1 MHSNRAR
8 KLLVALLLL
17 GGVTLVGVGIRPAPA
32 QTAPQAAPL
41 SQAAPASLEA
51 RAALT
56 PTHPYTP
63 TLQFLAAAGGEGGDI
78 LASGGY
84 AYVGDGVQ
92 LSIYDVSNP
101 STPQRVRRMG
111 LRGAICQMELVD
123 NLLYVAARFGGLRIY
138 EVSDPAQPRLLG
150 TAAEGHTTCPFTVA
164 GGMAYV
170 FDRFKLQAIDVSNP
184 AAPVL
189 RGTVGIYLDIINSGS
204 ISSVGNTVYAG
215 YNVVDASD
223 PDQLQVTLT
232 VSGTW
237 ITVQDML
244 AVADGVDCFK
254 GSCWGGL
261 FFYDLSDPAHPQLSG
276 GYPLGAE
283 TEFVQV
289 DGDLLIY
296 SHHSQT
302 GILDIS
308 QPNAPVLLSTVPGK
322 AFEKD
327 GDWLYISSDAYVD
340 PIAVGGFNVMDIS
353 NPAQPELVG
362 SYANPN
368 FIYGY
373 ARSGEMAFLRTVVP
387 FRDYHELQIIDVT
400 HPSNPYMVSNSYERD
415 LFSVKETYVEEERA
429 DVLADTPFFH
439 ALDYRNAAAPDILGS
454 HKVSELGVSYLSV
467 VGNYAYMNGG
477 GQLKIIDLHD
487 PTQPTI
493 VQTYGGNEGEPWWA
507 APLKILENQMG
518 YVIVAGSDGYSSNLQ
533 IMQFDPPA
541 PPVVYSVHTS
551 PPNEYISAL
560 DGDENRV
567 FIVRTSG
574 AVELLDTSNP
584 YSPTVTGYYSSTP
597 HLQPPIMRQAG
608 DLLLLSGDGGVEIVD
623 FSNPLSPT
631 QANQIAI
638 PLEIHDIQVDGGWAY
653 IAVDDY
659 WSEYWEDYATKGPGV
674 LVYDI
679 HDPYNPTLLG
689 IYPSKARHIQIADG
703 LMYVSADGD
712 GLQVVGLWQPSVFLP
727 QILRSP

>member
-1 MHSNRAR
+1 MHTNRAR

-17 GGVTLVGVGIRPAPA
+17 GGVTLVGLGIRPAPA

-41 SQAAPASLEA
+41 LQEAPASLEA
-51 RAALT
+51 RAALP

-92 LSIYDVSNP
+92 LSIFDVTNP
-101 STPQRVRRMG
+101 AAPQRVARLG
-111 LRGAICQMELVD
+111 QRGSICQMELVD
-123 NLLYVAARFGGLRIY
+123 NRLYVAARFGGLRIY
-138 EVSDPAQPRLLG
+138 EVSDPAHPRLLG
-150 TAAEGHTTCPFTVA
+150 AASEGHTTCPFHVA
-164 GGMAYV
+164 GGMVYAFY
-170 FDRFKLQAIDVSNP
+170 RFKLQAIDISNP
-184 AAPVL
+184 AAPDL
-189 RGTVGIYLDIINSGS
+189 RGAVDIYLDIINPGS
-204 ISSVGNTVYAG
+204 IFSMGSTVYAG
-215 YNVVDASD
+215 NSVINTSD
-223 PDQLQVTLT
+223 PDQLQVTLAVT
-232 VSGTW
+232 GTW
-237 ITVQDML
+237 VAVGDGL
-244 AVADGVDCFK
+244 AVADGVECFK

-261 FFYDLSDPAHPQLSG
+261 FFYDLSDPAYPQLSG

-289 DGDLLIY
+289 DGDLLVY
-296 SHHSQT
+296 SYHSQT
-302 GILDIS
+302 SILDIA
-308 QPNAPVLLSTVPGK
+308 QPDAPVLLSTVPGK

-327 GDWLYISSDAYVD
+327 GDWLYISSDTYVD
-340 PIAVGGFNVMDIS
+340 PIAVSGFNVMDIG

-362 SYANPN
+362 SHTNLN

-429 DVLADTPFFH
+429 YVLADTPFFH

-454 HKVSELGVSYLSV
+454 HKVSELGISYLSV
-467 VGNYAYMNGG
+467 VGDYAYMEGG

-518 YVIVAGSDGYSSNLQ
+518 YVIVGISEEYRSNLQ
-533 IMQFDPPA
+533 IMQFNPPEPPA
-541 PPVVYSVHTS
+541 IYALHVI
-551 PPNEYISAL
+551 PPNEYITAL
-560 DGDENRV
+560 DGDAEHV
-567 FIVRTSG
+567 FVARTSG

-584 YSPTVTGYYSSTP
+584 YSPTLTGFYSSTQDVRI
-597 HLQPPIMRQAG
+597 LRETG
-608 DLLLLSGDGGVEIVD
+608 DLVLLGGDGKVSIVD

-631 QANQIAI
+631 LVSEISI
-638 PLEIHDIQVDGGWAY
+638 PIQIHDIQVDDGWAY
-653 IAVDDY
+653 IAADDY
-659 WSEYWEDYATKGPGV
+659 WAEYWGDYATQGPGV
-674 LVYDI
+674 WVYDI

-689 IYPSKARHIQIADG
+689 IHPSKARHIQIVDG

-712 GLQVVGLWQPSVFLP
+712 GLQVVGLWQPSLFLP
-727 QILRSP
+727 QVLMQSP